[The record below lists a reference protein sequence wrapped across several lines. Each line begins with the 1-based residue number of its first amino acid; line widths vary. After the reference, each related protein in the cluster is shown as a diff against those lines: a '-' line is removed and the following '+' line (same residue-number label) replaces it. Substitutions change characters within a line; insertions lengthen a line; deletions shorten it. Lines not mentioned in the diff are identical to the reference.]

1 MSPKP
6 MIEKVVVVKKVAP
19 ANPDP
24 RDSSFDPSAHPPE
37 YEMHVFL
44 KSYDDRA
51 SDAMIDNLLLGVGIS
66 REDLPKYRDAIRAL
80 SFGDYVAID
89 VPVQS

>member
-1 MSPKP
+1 MNPKP
-6 MIEKVVVVKKVAP
+6 MIEKVVVVKKVA
-19 ANPDP
+19 ATNPDP
-24 RDSSFDPSAHPPE
+24 QNPSFDPSAHPPE

-51 SDAMIDNLLLGVGIS
+51 SDAMIDSLLLGVGIK
-66 REDLPKYRDAIRAL
+66 REELPKYKDAIRAL

-89 VPVQS
+89 VPQHS